1 MCGIAGL
8 IDIRRQLGGED
19 LRAVA
24 LSMSHALRHRGP
36 DDGGTWIDAENGVAF
51 GHRRLS
57 IIDLSPAGH
66 QPMTSHDGRHV
77 ICYNGEIYNF
87 RDLRGELEAGGA
99 PFRGHSDTEVLLA
112 AVDAWGV
119 AGALKR
125 CNGMF
130 AFALWDQA
138 ERTLIL
144 ARDRLGEKPLYFGW
158 DGGAFLFGSE
168 MSALAAWR
176 GFAPEIDRGA
186 LALSLRHNYIP
197 APYSI
202 YKGIYKLPPATILR
216 LTPGLQDRDPGLE
229 TLARHFEPFW
239 SAREVA
245 EQGSTEPFSG
255 TDAEA
260 VEALDTCL
268 RAAVDSR
275 TVSDVPLGAFL
286 SGGIDSSTV
295 VALMQAQS
303 ARPVKTFSIGFHE
316 AGFNEAEHAKAVA
329 AHLGTDHTELYV
341 TPREAQDVIP
351 SLPELYDEPF
361 ADSSQ
366 IPTFLVSQ
374 LARGKVTVSLSGDGG
389 DELFGGYNRYFWAE
403 TIWRKVGWLPAP
415 GRHALSKF
423 LTCASPA
430 TWQRLFDMADPI
442 MPGRLRQQRGGEKLY
457 KLARILSTNGQ
468 EALYMRL
475 LSHWNEPSNV
485 VLESEEPRTILT
497 DPARWA
503 RLESFTARMMYL
515 DTVNYLPD
523 DILTKVDRASMA
535 VGLEAR
541 VPLLDHRVVEFAWRL
556 PMHMKVRDG
565 QGKWVLRQV
574 LERYVPR
581 KLFERPKMGFGVP
594 IDLWLRGPLRD
605 WAEALLDESRLRRE
619 GFFDP
624 APIRR
629 LWAEH
634 LSGRANWQYDLWDVL
649 VFQAWHEAQKRK
661 HDKAR
666 SSASSQAVV
675 HG

>member
-8 IDIRRQLGGED
+8 IDIRRQLGGD
-19 LRAVA
+19 GLRAAA
-24 LSMSHALRHRGP
+24 LAMSDALRHRGP
-36 DDGGTWIDAENGVAF
+36 DDSGTWTDTQSGLAF

-66 QPMTSHDGRHV
+66 QPMISHDGRYV

-87 RDLRGELEAGGA
+87 ADLRRDLETKGA

-112 AVDAWGV
+112 AIDAWGV

-130 AFALWDQA
+130 AFALWDRA
-138 ERTLIL
+138 ERSLIL

-158 DGGAFLFGSE
+158 AGGAFLFGSE
-168 MSALAAWR
+168 MSALAAWHD
-176 GFAPEIDRGA
+176 FAPEIDRGA

-202 YKGIYKLPPATILR
+202 YKSIYKLPPATILT
-216 LTPGLQDRDPGLE
+216 LTPDMQIKDPGLE
-229 TLARHFEPFW
+229 ALARRFESYW
-239 SAREVA
+239 SARAAA
-245 EQGSTEPFSG
+245 EQGIAEPFTGSDSEAI
-255 TDAEA
+255 DALES
-260 VEALDTCL
+260 CL
-268 RAAVDSR
+268 KAAVDSR
-275 TVSDVPLGAFL
+275 TVSDVPIGAFL
-286 SGGIDSSTV
+286 SGGIDSSAV

-303 ARPVKTFSIGFHE
+303 ARPVKTFTIGFHE
-316 AGFNEAEHAKAVA
+316 AGFNEAEHAKEVA

-351 SLPELYDEPF
+351 KLPEMYDEPF

-374 LARGKVTVSLSGDGG
+374 LARRDVTVSLSGDGG

-403 TIWRKVGWLPAP
+403 TLWRKIGWVPAP
-415 GRHALSKF
+415 GRQAISKI
-423 LTCASPA
+423 LTSAAPQ
-430 TWQRLFDMADPI
+430 TWQRLFDMAKPV
-442 MPGRLRQQRGGEKLY
+442 MPTRLRQERAGEKLH
-457 KLARILSTNGQ
+457 KLAQILTTNGQ

-475 LSHWNEPSNV
+475 LSHWTEPTDI
-485 VLESEEPRTILT
+485 VLGSSEPTTTLT
-497 DPARWA
+497 DPVRWA
-503 RLESFTARMMYL
+503 QLESFTARMMYL
-515 DTVNYLPD
+515 DTVTYLPD

-535 VGLEAR
+535 VSLEAR
-541 VPLLDHRVVEFAWRL
+541 VPLLDHRAVEFAWRL
-556 PMHMKVRDG
+556 PLHMKVRDG
-565 QGKWVLRQV
+565 QGKWALRQV

-581 KLFERPKMGFGVP
+581 KLFDRPKMGFGVP
-594 IDLWLRGPLRD
+594 IDTWLRGPLRD

-629 LWAEH
+629 LWSEH
-634 LSGRANWQYDLWDVL
+634 LSGRANWQYHLWDVL
-649 VFQAWHEAQKRK
+649 VFQAWHEAQKQK
-661 HDKAR
+661 HDTA
-666 SSASSQAVV
+666 SSSSSSQAVV